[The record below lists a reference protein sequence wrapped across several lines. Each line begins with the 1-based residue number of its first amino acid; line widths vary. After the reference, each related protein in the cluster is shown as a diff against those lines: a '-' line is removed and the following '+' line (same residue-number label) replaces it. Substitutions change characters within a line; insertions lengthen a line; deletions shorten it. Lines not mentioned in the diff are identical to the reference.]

1 MNKTPPLI
9 APARNAGFSRSRN
22 RTRYSAVNPA
32 ATTRALNTRTLS
44 LLSQDRHSPL
54 HSGGIHCQ
62 QMADTCRDTV
72 VLLEKTSP
80 G

>member
-9 APARNAGFSRSRN
+9 APARERWLFPLPQPDTVFSGES
-22 RTRYSAVNPA
+22 PA

-54 HSGGIHCQ
+54 HSGGFIAIT
-62 QMADTCRDTV
+62 AD
-72 VLLEKTSP
+72 